1 MNPQQD
7 IHSQSILTPI
17 MKTKSILTLLL
28 ALGICAGVAEAR
40 GHHPAKKKLD
50 TDGSGTLSLSEF
62 MVGRVHPAK
71 AKARFE
77 AADANKDGQLEKSER
92 AALREQRAGKRHLK
106 DG

>member
-1 MNPQQD
+1 
-7 IHSQSILTPI
+7 

-28 ALGICAGVAEAR
+28 ALGFCAGVAEAK
-40 GHHPAKKKLD
+40 GHHQPKRKLD

-77 AADANKDGQLEKSER
+77 AVDTNKDGQIEKSER
-92 AALREQRAGKRHLK
+92 AALKEQRVGKKHLK